1 MIEPSKTVCIKYV
14 FQLGLSSHIPI
25 LLNHRHFLSC
35 YKNLVL
41 CKLNNLQ
48 GVLFH
53 YSFHFVFF
61 CHVLEVDYLRVAT
74 FVIGVSLFLLSR
86 VLSSNPFFYYL
97 TGITVGV
104 SASILILVY
113 FFIKLLPLKVSIYYL
128 LCLRLKLN
136 FGS

>member
-1 MIEPSKTVCIKYV
+1 M
-14 FQLGLSSHIPI
+14 
-25 LLNHRHFLSC
+25 
-35 YKNLVL
+35 
-41 CKLNNLQ
+41 Q

-136 FGS
+136 FGSWQIFVCPNRCFFLMFGKEPIIFWNSLLQTTKFFEKKFYL